1 MPSSSEAASIVK
13 ALVERAV
20 ELNIDFEP
28 ELTQLGD
35 GPYSARQVV
44 NAIGAAAT
52 RLKIPNNLVKVLIE
66 FSPGSTLP

>member
-1 MPSSSEAASIVK
+1 MSNPQEAASIVK

-28 ELTQLGD
+28 ELSQLGD

-52 RLKIPNNLVKVLIE
+52 RLNVPNNLLRAADE
-66 FSPGSTLP
+66 TGRG

>member
-1 MPSSSEAASIVK
+1 MSNPQEAASIVK

-28 ELTQLGD
+28 ELSQLGD

-52 RLKIPNNLVKVLIE
+52 RLNVPNNLLRAADE
-66 FSPGSTLP
+66 TARG

>member
-1 MPSSSEAASIVK
+1 MSNPQEAVSIVK

-20 ELNIDFEP
+20 ELNIDFDY
-28 ELTQLGD
+28 ELSQLGD
-35 GPYSARQVV
+35 GPFSARQVV

-52 RLKIPNNLVKVLIE
+52 RLKIPNNLVKVPVE

>member
-1 MPSSSEAASIVK
+1 MSNPQEAASIVK
-13 ALVERAV
+13 ALVKRAV

-28 ELTQLGD
+28 ELSQLGD

-52 RLKIPNNLVKVLIE
+52 RLNVPNNLLRAADE
-66 FSPGSTLP
+66 TARE